1 MSAPADV
8 LVHVGLLLLAP
19 PLVMGVIG
27 KTKSWFAGRIGPPVW
42 QPYRDVLKLLRKTVV
57 LGEPTS
63 WVFRAG
69 PIVGLASVLVAGL
82 LVPLA
87 SLAAPVSFAGDV
99 VLFAG
104 LLAVGRFFTM
114 AAALDTG
121 SSFEGMG
128 ASREAAFA
136 AFTEPT
142 LFLALALVCLP
153 ANAVSFAPAW
163 SALPPLGAWDVAH
176 PLYLLAAVA
185 LFVVLLAEN
194 ARIPVDDPATH
205 LELTMVHEVMV
216 LDHSGPDLA
225 FVFYGSAVK
234 LFVVAALLVHLLLPL
249 PAGAGWAAVPLFLAG
264 EVGVAVAVGVVES
277 LMARLRLTRVPGFLI
292 SAAAL
297 AAVGVAVLFARGQP

>member
-1 MSAPADV
+1 V
-8 LVHVGLLLLAP
+8 VLLLALP
-19 PLVMGVIG
+19 PLMLGVIG
-27 KTKSWFAGRIGPPVW
+27 RTKAWCAGRIGPPLW
-42 QPYRDVLKLLRKTVV
+42 QPYRDMVKLLRKDVV
-57 LGEPTS
+57 LGQPTS

-69 PIVGLASVLVAGL
+69 PVVGLASALVAGL

-87 SLAAPVSFAGDV
+87 AAAGPITLTGDV
-99 VLFAG
+99 VVFAG
-104 LLAVGRFFTM
+104 LLALGRFFTM

-136 AFTEPT
+136 VFTEPA
-142 LFLALALVCLP
+142 LFLALALVCIP
-153 ANAVSFAPAW
+153 AGTASFAPAW
-163 SALPPLGAWDVAH
+163 AALPPRGAWDMTH
-176 PLYLLAAVA
+176 PLYLLAAAV

-234 LFVVAALLVHLLLPL
+234 FFVVAALLVHLLVPM
-249 PAGAGWAAVPLFLAG
+249 PAGGGWAGVMLLGAG
-264 EVGVAVAVGVVES
+264 EIGVAVLVGIVES
-277 LMARLRLTRVPGFLI
+277 SVARLRLPRVPGFLI
-292 SAAAL
+292 GAAAL